1 MNLKNLQS
9 YMQTHKVSQAEV
21 AKKLGVSPATVSQYL
36 KGAYTGDVVAI
47 DKKIDELLAR
57 VKDREQAINTD
68 FVATKTA
75 IEILDTC
82 DLAHKA
88 KNINIVIGGAGLG
101 KTRALKYYAQTISN
115 VILIEADPTF
125 SPKVLL
131 IELCNKLSI
140 SPTRNNHDNLTA
152 IIDKLN
158 GSERL
163 LVIDEAELL
172 NYKSLEIVRR
182 IHDKAQIG
190 VILAGMPKLKDN
202 LRGSMGELKQL
213 YSRVARAY
221 TLPRVLPDADIEKL
235 IVSAIGTDEFND
247 IFVQKSEGNARRL
260 DKLLQGVNRLC
271 IVSNKAISQEMV
283 TKVSDMLIN

>member
-1 MNLKNLQS
+1 MNMQNLQT
-9 YMQTHKVSQAEV
+9 YMQEHNISQAKV
-21 AKKLGVSPATVSQYL
+21 AQALGVSPAVISQYL
-36 KGAYTGDVVAI
+36 KGTYNGDIAAI
-47 DKKIDELLAR
+47 DKRINELLAR
-57 VKDREQAINTD
+57 VEDRKQAINTD

-115 VILIEADPTF
+115 VVLIEADPTF

-131 IELCNKLSI
+131 LELCNKLGI
-140 SPTRNNHDNLTA
+140 SPMRNNHDNLTA
-152 IIDKLN
+152 IIDKLA

-163 LVIDEAELL
+163 LIIDEAELL

-190 VILAGMPKLKDN
+190 VILAGMPRLKDN

-221 TLPRVLPDADIEKL
+221 TLPNVLPDADIAKL
-235 IVSAIGTDEFND
+235 IVSAIGTNEFNA
-247 IFVQKSEGNARRL
+247 IFTIKSEGNARRL
-260 DKLLQGVNRLC
+260 DKLLQGVSRLC
-271 IVSNKAISQEMV
+271 VVSGKSMSQEMV
-283 TKVSDMLIN
+283 SKVSDMLIN